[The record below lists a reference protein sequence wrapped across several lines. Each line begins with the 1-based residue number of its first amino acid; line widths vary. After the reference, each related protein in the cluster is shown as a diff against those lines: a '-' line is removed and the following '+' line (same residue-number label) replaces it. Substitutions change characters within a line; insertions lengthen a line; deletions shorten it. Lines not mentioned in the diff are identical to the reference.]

1 MYNDT
6 WKHHFKLHNMNKY
19 NPCTNCDKR
28 VVGCHGSCE
37 EYLEFSNKLAENKKK
52 KIKQDYEEYVWRTTI
67 SGATFKRFY

>member
-19 NPCTNCDKR
+19 NPCVNCDKR
-28 VVGCHGSCE
+28 TVGCHGSCE
-37 EYLEFSNKLAENKKK
+37 EYLAFSNKLAENKKK